1 LFETIGAGAGT
12 VRNIMPTLASGTNQ
26 IAQATKTG
34 LMDVFKTLRSNEM
47 RQNFR
52 SMFQIFEKSI
62 GPGLRGFANVLMVI
76 GRIIR
81 AVAPFV
87 ERWAKSWE
95 DTTKSW
101 RRGTRDS
108 TRLSR
113 FFDKAVDN
121 FKAWWNLAKA
131 LGGTLKLIFQNSH
144 TEGLK
149 VVTVL
154 TNLVLK
160 FNEWLYWAGQDGK
173 ITTFWEKYNQSVTDA
188 TWALQHPIQ
197 AIKKWLP
204 VIMDTIATTIAT
216 HGPTAALLF
225 VNAFMNAGS
234 WAQLLT
240 VAWALKKF
248 GFFSMVGNAIA
259 GVFLKPFLKQF
270 AIGFAGAIG
279 GEALAGSLGTKIA
292 GTMTVA
298 GKSAGGIF
306 GKMFMLGVIAAMVVF
321 GPDLRKKASDLVPK
335 WLKPLFAGP
344 EDIVNQIIH
353 PGRKKSKEREQDFED
368 VINSLIPDVKLPTRP
383 GGAFG
388 GVIPPGGSSI
398 IGETGPEVAF
408 AGARGTKITPL
419 ARNSRN
425 TFTQPDIPNLA
436 GAFHITVIS
445 HLNVD
450 KREIARAVNDD
461 AAYNAAR
468 RGGQPLRPLRDP
480 NA

>member
-1 LFETIGAGAGT
+1 
-12 VRNIMPTLASGTNQ
+12 
-26 IAQATKTG
+26 
-34 LMDVFKTLRSNEM
+34 
-47 RQNFR
+47 
-52 SMFQIFEKSI
+52 
-62 GPGLRGFANVLMVI
+62 
-76 GRIIR
+76 
-81 AVAPFV
+81 
-87 ERWAKSWE
+87 
-95 DTTKSW
+95 
-101 RRGTRDS
+101 
-108 TRLSR
+108 
-113 FFDKAVDN
+113 
-121 FKAWWNLAKA
+121 
-131 LGGTLKLIFQNSH
+131 
-144 TEGLK
+144 
-149 VVTVL
+149 
-154 TNLVLK
+154 
-160 FNEWLYWAGQDGK
+160 
-173 ITTFWEKYNQSVTDA
+173 
-188 TWALQHPIQ
+188 
-197 AIKKWLP
+197 
-204 VIMDTIATTIAT
+204 
-216 HGPTAALLF
+216 
-225 VNAFMNAGS
+225 
-234 WAQLLT
+234 
-240 VAWALKKF
+240 
-248 GFFSMVGNAIA
+248 MVGNAIA